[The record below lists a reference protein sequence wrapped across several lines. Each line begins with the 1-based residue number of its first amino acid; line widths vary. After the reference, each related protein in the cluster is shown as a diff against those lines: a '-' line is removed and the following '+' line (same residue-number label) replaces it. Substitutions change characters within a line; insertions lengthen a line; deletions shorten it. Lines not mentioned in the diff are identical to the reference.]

1 MTQPTRFAI
10 VGAGWRAEFYF
21 RIAQRLPSRMSLVG
35 VVARRTERAAQIRKN
50 WNLRTYSTLDDLL
63 AHESPEFVVTC
74 VPWDQ
79 NPGLVRELAQRG
91 MPVLSETPPA
101 AEIMDMAHLWKL
113 AQEGARVQVAEQ
125 YTRQPHHAARL
136 AFIERGL
143 LGTVSQ
149 AQVSACH
156 GYHGTSLI
164 RHYLGIDME
173 PVSIRATSFQAPL
186 IAGPGRDGPPTEERT
201 TQSQQTI
208 AWLSFPEKL
217 GVYDFSG
224 DQYFSWVRNERLL
237 VRGERGE
244 IIDQSASY
252 LEAFDRAFNTT
263 FRREVAGANGNL
275 EGHHLKGIT
284 AAGQC
289 FYVNHTAPARL
300 SDDEIAIA
308 SLLVEMGSYID
319 GGPEPYSLAQAC
331 QDRYLDLLIARAVET
346 GETVVS
352 QPQPW
357 Q

>member
-10 VGAGWRAEFYF
+10 VGAGWRAEFFF
-21 RIAQRLPSRMSLVG
+21 RIAQRLPERLSLVG
-35 VVARRTERAAQIRKN
+35 VVARRPERAAQL
-50 WNLRTYSTLDDLL
+50 WEDWGLRAYANLDDLQ
-63 AHESPEFVVTC
+63 AHESPAFVVTC

-101 AEIMDMAHLWKL
+101 SERDGL
-113 AQEGARVQVAEQ
+113 ASLYGLVQNGARIQVAEQ

-136 AFIERGL
+136 AFVEQGF
-143 LGTVSQ
+143 LGAVSQ

-173 PVSIRATSFQAPL
+173 PVTVRATNFSAPL

-208 AWLSFPEKL
+208 AWLRFPGKL

-224 DQYFSWVRNERLL
+224 DQYFSWIRNERLL
-237 VRGERGE
+237 VRGARGE

-252 LEAFDRAFNTT
+252 LQAFDRPINTT
-263 FRREVAGANGNL
+263 FRRQVAGVNGNL

-284 AAGQC
+284 AAGRWC
-289 FYVNHTAPARL
+289 YVNPTAPARL

-308 SLLVEMGSYID
+308 SLLLEMGAYVD
-319 GGPEPYSLAQAC
+319 GGPEPYPLAQAC

-346 GETVVS
+346 GESVES
-352 QPQPW
+352 WPQPW
-357 Q
+357 H